1 MSKDK
6 KNENPKNF
14 DEEKLRLLLSR
25 LIKQIKGKPEGHFK
39 FKKMRGFCGVCEWED
54 GIKIDYRKPI
64 IPTII
69 HEILHDM
76 YPDNSE
82 EWVLRLESK
91 IVQILNSKDIYKLM
105 SYFLSKLE
113 LQRD

>member
-1 MSKDK
+1 MNKDI
-6 KNENPKNF
+6 KNEDPKNF
-14 DEEKLRLLLSR
+14 SKEKLRLLFSR
-25 LIKQIKGKPEGHFK
+25 LIKQIKSKPEGHFK
-39 FKKMRGFCGVCEWED
+39 FKKMRGFCGVCEWEE
-54 GIKIDYRKPI
+54 GIMIDHRKPI

-91 IVQILNSKDIYKLM
+91 IVQIIDSKDIYKLM
-105 SYFLSKLE
+105 NYFLAKLE
-113 LQRD
+113 LH